1 MDKQY
6 DTQKALMDCLGDIY
20 QRLQN
25 NEKDN
30 RILKEND
37 VLIFE
42 RLGIRERANGE
53 RKEQI
58 QYAQDKISE
67 IQKEGERCDANLF
80 EKIDELQR
88 YLVSL
93 IVKIFLGISFGVIV
107 IGIIILLINKII

>member
-1 MDKQY
+1 MAPCEKHQDME
-6 DTQKALMDCLGDIY
+6 TCL
-20 QRLQN
+20 QS
-25 NEKDN
+25 
-30 RILKEND
+30 LKEDNI
-37 VLIFE
+37 LIFE
-42 RLGIRERANGE
+42 RLGIREKANGE